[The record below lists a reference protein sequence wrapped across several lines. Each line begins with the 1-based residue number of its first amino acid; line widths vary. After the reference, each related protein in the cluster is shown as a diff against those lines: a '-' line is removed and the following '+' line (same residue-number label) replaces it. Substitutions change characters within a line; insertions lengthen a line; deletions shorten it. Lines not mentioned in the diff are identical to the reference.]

1 MKTDR
6 DDDTDDEN
14 QPLTQAVH
22 SRGSRRNWQT
32 LFVAVVSFVA
42 GFSCCFVMQ
51 PGMRPSDPRD
61 DLDTALDR
69 GLEIAASVEHRAMP
83 LPSNCYPLVDAKS
96 LASKGRSLT
105 MIRTRI
111 AGIRQFSLFIHPLS
125 MDQYASQEM
134 IIFGENHPSTTAA
147 LRVLLP
153 RCFGA
158 GALFYDIGANVGYFT
173 HLSARLG
180 ARVIAIEPTA
190 YHRRLLHLSLTI
202 NQLQHSVVVVPRAL
216 TATATAL
223 TATACMDM
231 DPVNAGNTYASV
243 GKACRPEMLAKLTT
257 LSRVIEKH
265 GPPELIKV
273 DVEGFEI
280 LALQGGEELLAKSPP
295 SVIVFEYNSA
305 TWPIAPTA
313 RAWVED
319 HPEAGLNSTGGLE
332 ARNRQMAAELV
343 AFFYDGPMGRAR
355 YVLHDLNAP
364 VSLGGAQGRAD
375 WLAYLSGG
383 LQAKLNWNTDL
394 LLISAEFAAKH
405 ELNSLVSLFALG
417 EEPDGS
423 TALGARRFMN
433 RARLRSP
440 NRRFE
445 AYLQFDGEAHSSVC
459 VGPAAPPPSQTVRPR
474 PDVILFNQDDGN
486 LCMRRGMSP
495 QAATA
500 PLWCH
505 ASSRCMDSAEG
516 CALRVTNQGELRWGK
531 VALGKGGSGGEVL
544 ASIRGSS
551 RRQAS
556 DAVCFSK

>member
-1 MKTDR
+1 MLQHPTE
-6 DDDTDDEN
+6 DESEDESEA
-14 QPLTQAVH
+14 LIHTGH
-22 SRGSRRNWQT
+22 RRGSNRDWQT
-32 LFVAVVSFVA
+32 LFVAVASFVA
-42 GFSCCFVMQ
+42 GFSCWFVMQ
-51 PGMRPSDPRD
+51 QGMRTTARPSGPSD

-69 GLEIAASVEHRAMP
+69 GLEIAASVEHRALP

-96 LASKGRSLT
+96 LARKGRSLT
-105 MIRTRI
+105 LIRTRI
-111 AGIRQFSLFIHPLS
+111 AGIRQFGLFIHPLS

-243 GKACRPEMLAKLTT
+243 GKACRPEMLAKFTT

-265 GPPELIKV
+265 GPPQLIKL

-280 LALQGGEELLAKSPP
+280 LALKGGEETLAKSPP
-295 SVIVFEYNSA
+295 SVIIFEYNSA
-305 TWPIAPTA
+305 TWPIGPTA

-343 AFFYDGPMGRAR
+343 AFFCDGPVGRAR

-383 LQAKLNWNTDL
+383 LQAKLLWNTDL
-394 LLISAEFAAKH
+394 LLISAELAAKH
-405 ELNSLVSLFALG
+405 ELYSLVS
-417 EEPDGS
+417 
-423 TALGARRFMN
+423 
-433 RARLRSP
+433 
-440 NRRFE
+440 
-445 AYLQFDGEAHSSVC
+445 
-459 VGPAAPPPSQTVRPR
+459 
-474 PDVILFNQDDGN
+474 
-486 LCMRRGMSP
+486 RRG
-495 QAATA
+495 A
-500 PLWCH
+500 
-505 ASSRCMDSAEG
+505 
-516 CALRVTNQGELRWGK
+516 
-531 VALGKGGSGGEVL
+531 
-544 ASIRGSS
+544 
-551 RRQAS
+551 
-556 DAVCFSK
+556 

>member
-1 MKTDR
+1 MPQHPATE
-6 DDDTDDEN
+6 DEN
-14 QPLTQAVH
+14 EALIHTGH
-22 SRGSRRNWQT
+22 RRGSNRDWQT
-32 LFVAVVSFVA
+32 LFVAVASFVA
-42 GFSCCFVMQ
+42 GFSCWFVMQ
-51 PGMRPSDPRD
+51 QGMRTTARPSGPSD

-69 GLEIAASVEHRAMP
+69 GLEIAASVEHRALP

-96 LASKGRSLT
+96 LARKGRSLT
-105 MIRTRI
+105 LIRTRI
-111 AGIRQFSLFIHPLS
+111 AGIRQFGLFIHPLS

-202 NQLQHSVVVVPRAL
+202 NRLQHSVVVVPRAL

-231 DPVNAGNTYASV
+231 DPANAGNTYASV

-265 GPPELIKV
+265 GPPQLIKV

-280 LALQGGEELLAKSPP
+280 LALKGGEELLAKSPP
-295 SVIVFEYNSA
+295 SVIIFEYNSA

-343 AFFYDGPMGRAR
+343 AFFCDGPVGRAR

-383 LQAKLNWNTDL
+383 LQAKLLWNTDL
-394 LLISAEFAAKH
+394 LLISAELAAKH
-405 ELNSLVSLFALG
+405 ELYSLVSLFALG

-445 AYLQFDGEAHSSVC
+445 AYLQFDGEAHSRVC
-459 VGPAAPPPSQTVRPR
+459 VGPPSQTVRPR
-474 PDVILFNQDDGN
+474 PNVILFNQDDGN

-505 ASSRCMDSAEG
+505 ASSSCMDSAEG
-516 CALRVTNQGELRWGK
+516 CALRVTNQGELRWGR
-531 VALGKGGSGGEVL
+531 VALSKDGSGGEVL
-544 ASIRGSS
+544 ASIRGSA
-551 RRQAS
+551 RRQES
-556 DAVCFSK
+556 GAVCFSK